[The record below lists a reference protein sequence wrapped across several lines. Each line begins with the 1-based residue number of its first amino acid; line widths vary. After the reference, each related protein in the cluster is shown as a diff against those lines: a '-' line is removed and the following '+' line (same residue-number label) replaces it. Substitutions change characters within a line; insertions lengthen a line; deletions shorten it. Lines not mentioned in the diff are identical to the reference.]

1 MKREF
6 LWEELTPAVM
16 KGICHTFQTSSRVL
30 ALILWNQSAR

>member
-16 KGICHTFQTSSRVL
+16 KGICHTSQTSSRVL